1 MNRKMTDLIV
11 VGFALFS
18 MFLGA
23 GNLIFPPYLGLHAG
37 ETWLPALMGFLL
49 TGVGLPLMTVYATL
63 RSGGTIMTLARY
75 VGRPFGRLLG
85 LIVVLSIGPMFA
97 IPRTAATTY
106 EVGVATIVPSVPI
119 EVSSVVFFV
128 IVWALT
134 INRSKV
140 VDRLGKYLTPF
151 LLLTLFAIVV
161 AAVINPIGTPGAAAE
176 PAYNFAGG
184 FTEGYQTMDALAA
197 SMFAGVALS
206 NIVARGYNNREEQL
220 SMSIR
225 CGVIAAVLLGLVYCG
240 LTYGGAGAT
249 GAFPADIDRSALL
262 IGMTSGLLGSIG
274 AYCLSIAVILA
285 CLTTAI
291 GLTVTTGEYF
301 NELSGGKLSYKLVVT
316 LTVIAALLISV
327 LGVTTIINLAV
338 PFLNMVY
345 PVLMALVICNCLDRF
360 IPNKNAYIGALIGAF
375 FISFIDGL
383 SAVGS
388 LGISADWIDSLLE
401 FKANLP
407 LASFGL
413 SWVIP
418 AVVLAIICSFI
429 PRKKQDAAEIV
440 YEIFDEGKDD

>member
-37 ETWLPALMGFLL
+37 ETWLPALIGFLL

-375 FISFIDGL
+375 LISFIDGL

-388 LGISADWIDSLLE
+388 LGISAGWIDSLLA
-401 FKANLP
+401 FKAGLP

-413 SWVIP
+413 AWLIP
-418 AVVLAIICSFI
+418 SIILAAVFSFI
-429 PRKKQDAAEIV
+429 PRKKQNEEIV
-440 YEIFDEGKDD
+440 YEIYDEGKDD

>member
-37 ETWLPALMGFLL
+37 ETWLPALIGFLL

-106 EVGVATIVPSVPI
+106 EVGIATIVPSVPI
-119 EVSSVVFFV
+119 EVNSIVFFV

-375 FISFIDGL
+375 LISFIDGL

-388 LGISADWIDSLLE
+388 LGISAGWIDSLLE

>member
-37 ETWLPALMGFLL
+37 ETWLPALIGFLL

-106 EVGVATIVPSVPI
+106 EVGIATIVPSVPI
-119 EVSSVVFFV
+119 EVSSIVFFV

-140 VDRLGKYLTPF
+140 VDRLAKYLTPF

-375 FISFIDGL
+375 LISFIDGL

>member
-37 ETWLPALMGFLL
+37 ETWLPALIGFLL

-274 AYCLSIAVILA
+274 AYCLSVAVILA

-338 PFLNMVY
+338 PFLNMVLSSAHGSRHLQL
-345 PVLMALVICNCLDRF
+345 PRPFHSKQKRLHRRAHRCLPHQLHRRPFRRRQPWHLRRLDRQPAR
-360 IPNKNAYIGALIGAF
+360 IQSQPATGKLRP
-375 FISFIDGL
+375 L
-383 SAVGS
+383 
-388 LGISADWIDSLLE
+388 LGHPSRRARHHLL
-401 FKANLP
+401 LH
-407 LASFGL
+407 S
-413 SWVIP
+413 S
-418 AVVLAIICSFI
+418 
-429 PRKKQDAAEIV
+429 
-440 YEIFDEGKDD
+440 

>member
-37 ETWLPALMGFLL
+37 ETWLPALIGFLL

-274 AYCLSIAVILA
+274 AYCLSVAVILA

-360 IPNKNAYIGALIGAF
+360 IPNKSAYIGALIGAF
-375 FISFIDGL
+375 LISFIDGL

-388 LGISADWIDSLLE
+388 LGISAGWIDSLLE

>member
-37 ETWLPALMGFLL
+37 ETWLPALIGFLL

-106 EVGVATIVPSVPI
+106 EVGIATIVPSVPI
-119 EVSSVVFFV
+119 EVSSIVFFV

-151 LLLTLFAIVV
+151 LFLTLFAIVV

-274 AYCLSIAVILA
+274 AYCLSVAVILA

-360 IPNKNAYIGALIGAF
+360 IPNKSAYIGALIGAF
-375 FISFIDGL
+375 LISFIDGL

>member
-37 ETWLPALMGFLL
+37 ETWLPALIGFLL

-106 EVGVATIVPSVPI
+106 EVGIATIVPSVPI
-119 EVSSVVFFV
+119 EVSSIVFFV

-240 LTYGGAGAT
+240 LTYGGAGAP

-375 FISFIDGL
+375 LISFIDGL

-418 AVVLAIICSFI
+418 AVVLAIVCSFI

>member
-37 ETWLPALMGFLL
+37 ETWLPALIGFLL

-375 FISFIDGL
+375 LISFIDGL

-388 LGISADWIDSLLE
+388 LGISASWIDSLLE

-418 AVVLAIICSFI
+418 AVVLAIVCSFI

>member
-37 ETWLPALMGFLL
+37 ETWLPALIGFLL

-106 EVGVATIVPSVPI
+106 EVGIATIVPSVPI
-119 EVSSVVFFV
+119 EVSSIGFFV

-375 FISFIDGL
+375 LISFIDGL

>member
-37 ETWLPALMGFLL
+37 ETWLPALIGFLL

-106 EVGVATIVPSVPI
+106 EVGIATIVPSVPI
-119 EVSSVVFFV
+119 EVSSIVFFV

-375 FISFIDGL
+375 LISSIDGL

-388 LGISADWIDSLLE
+388 LGISAGWIDSLLE

-418 AVVLAIICSFI
+418 AVVLAIVCSFI

>member
-37 ETWLPALMGFLL
+37 ETWLPALIGFLL

-106 EVGVATIVPSVPI
+106 EVGIATIVPSIPI
-119 EVSSVVFFV
+119 EVSSIVFFV

-197 SMFAGVALS
+197 SMFADVALS

-375 FISFIDGL
+375 LISFIDGL

-418 AVVLAIICSFI
+418 AVVLAIVCSFI
-429 PRKKQDAAEIV
+429 PRKKQDSAEIV

>member
-37 ETWLPALMGFLL
+37 ETWLPALIGFLL

-106 EVGVATIVPSVPI
+106 EVGIATIVPSVPI
-119 EVSSVVFFV
+119 EVSSIVFFV

-375 FISFIDGL
+375 LISFIDGL

-388 LGISADWIDSLLE
+388 LGISAGWIDSLLE

-440 YEIFDEGKDD
+440 YEFFDEGKDD

>member
-1 MNRKMTDLIV
+1 MNRRVKDLII

-37 ETWLPALMGFLL
+37 DTWFPVLIGFII

-75 VGRPFGRLLG
+75 AGRPFGRLLG

-97 IPRTAATTY
+97 IQLTAATTY
-106 EVGVATIVPSVPI
+106 EVGVHTLLPNVPVQA
-119 EVSSVVFFV
+119 SSIVFFV

-140 VDRLGKYLTPF
+140 IDRLGKYLTPF

-161 AAVINPIGTPGAAAE
+161 AAIIAPIGEPGAAAE
-176 PAYNFAGG
+176 PVYTFSGG

-225 CGVIAAVLLGLVYCG
+225 CGVIAAILLGLVYCG
-240 LTYGGAGAT
+240 LTYGGAGST
-249 GAFPADIDRSALL
+249 GAFPADIDRSTLL
-262 IGMTSGLLGSIG
+262 VQMTQGLLGNIG
-274 AYCLSIAVILA
+274 TYCLSAAVILA
-285 CLTTAI
+285 CLTTAV

-301 NELSGGKLSYKLVVT
+301 NELSNGKLSYKLVVT

-375 FISFIDGL
+375 LISFIDGL

-388 LGISADWIDSLLE
+388 LGISAGWIDSLLA
-401 FKANLP
+401 FKATLP
-407 LASFGL
+407 LNTFGL
-413 SWVIP
+413 AWVIP
-418 AVVLAIICSFI
+418 AIVLAVIFSFI
-429 PRKKQDAAEIV
+429 PRRKKDSEEVVFEI
-440 YEIFDEGKDD
+440 YDEGRED

>member
-37 ETWLPALMGFLL
+37 ETWLPALIGFLL

-106 EVGVATIVPSVPI
+106 EVGIATIVPSIPI
-119 EVSSVVFFV
+119 EISSIVFFV

-161 AAVINPIGTPGAAAE
+161 AAVINPIGDPGAAAE

-262 IGMTSGLLGSIG
+262 IGMTSGLLGSVG
-274 AYCLSIAVILA
+274 AYCLSVAVILA

-291 GLTVTTGEYF
+291 GLISCTASYFHGLTGKFSYRVWAVIFTVV
-301 NELSGGKLSYKLVVT
+301 SY
-316 LTVIAALLISV
+316 LIG
-327 LGVTTIINLAV
+327 LFGLKTIIV
-338 PFLNMVY
+338 STI
-345 PVLMALVICNCLDRF
+345 PVLMFLYPLCVALVLLVFLHKSFGGSRCVYAWTIGLTF
-360 IPNKNAYIGALIGAF
+360 IMAAINGLETAKLSSPALEAF
-375 FISFIDGL
+375 LKSWVPLHGYGLGWISF
-383 SAVGS
+383 AVAGFVIGMAQKALTGS
-388 LGISADWIDSLLE
+388 RAQ
-401 FKANLP
+401 
-407 LASFGL
+407 AS
-413 SWVIP
+413 
-418 AVVLAIICSFI
+418 
-429 PRKKQDAAEIV
+429 
-440 YEIFDEGKDD
+440 

>member
-37 ETWLPALMGFLL
+37 ETWLPALIGFLL

-262 IGMTSGLLGSIG
+262 IGMTNGLLGSVG
-274 AYCLSIAVILA
+274 AYCLSVAVILA

-301 NELSGGKLSYKLVVT
+301 NELSGGRLSYKLVVT

-375 FISFIDGL
+375 LISFIDGL

-388 LGISADWIDSLLE
+388 LGISASWIDSLLA
-401 FKANLP
+401 FKAGLP

-413 SWVIP
+413 AWLIP
-418 AVVLAIICSFI
+418 SIILAAVFSFI
-429 PRKKQDAAEIV
+429 PRKKQNEEIV
-440 YEIFDEGKDD
+440 YEIYDEGKDD

>member
-1 MNRKMTDLIV
+1 MNRKTKDLIV

-23 GNLIFPPYLGLHAG
+23 GNLIFPPYLGLHSG
-37 ETWLPALMGFLL
+37 ESWLPVLIGFLL

-75 VGRPFGRLLG
+75 TGRPFGRLLG

-106 EVGVATIVPSVPI
+106 EVGIATIVPNVPI
-119 EVSSVVFFV
+119 QVSSIVFFL
-128 IVWALT
+128 IVWAIT

-140 VDRLGKYLTPF
+140 IDRLGKFLTPF
-151 LLLTLFAIVV
+151 LLITLFAIVV
-161 AAVINPIGTPGAAAE
+161 AAVVNPMGTPGAAAE
-176 PAYNFAGG
+176 PAYTFAGG

-220 SMSIR
+220 SLSIR

-240 LTYGGAGAT
+240 LTFGGAGASS
-249 GAFPADIDRSALL
+249 AFPADIDRSTLL
-262 IGMTSGLLGSIG
+262 IQMTHGLLGNIG

-285 CLTTAI
+285 CLTTAV

-301 NELSGGKLSYKLVVT
+301 NELSGGKLSYKLVAT
-316 LTVIAALLISV
+316 LCVLAATLISV

-375 FISFIDGL
+375 LVSFIDGL

-388 LGISADWIDSLLE
+388 LGISAAWIDSLLA
-401 FKANLP
+401 FKASLP

-413 SWVIP
+413 AWVIP
-418 AVVLAIICSFI
+418 SVVLAVVFSFI
-429 PRKKQDAAEIV
+429 PRKKKDDDIV
-440 YEIFDEGKDD
+440 YEIYDEGKDD

>member
-37 ETWLPALMGFLL
+37 ETWLPALIGFLL

-119 EVSSVVFFV
+119 EVSSIVFFV

-262 IGMTSGLLGSIG
+262 IGMTNGLLGSVG
-274 AYCLSIAVILA
+274 AYCLSVAVILA

-375 FISFIDGL
+375 LISFIDGL

-388 LGISADWIDSLLE
+388 LGISASWIDSLLA
-401 FKANLP
+401 FKAGLP

-413 SWVIP
+413 AWLIP
-418 AVVLAIICSFI
+418 SIILAAVFSFI
-429 PRKKQDAAEIV
+429 PRKKQNEEIV
-440 YEIFDEGKDD
+440 YEIYDEGKDD

>member
-37 ETWLPALMGFLL
+37 ETWLPALIGFLL

-63 RSGGTIMTLARY
+63 LSGGTIMTLARY

-106 EVGVATIVPSVPI
+106 EVGIATIVPSIPI
-119 EVSSVVFFV
+119 EVSSIVFFV

-375 FISFIDGL
+375 LISFIDGL

-418 AVVLAIICSFI
+418 AVVLAIVCSFI

>member
-37 ETWLPALMGFLL
+37 ETWLPALIGFLL

-106 EVGVATIVPSVPI
+106 EVGIATIVPSIPI
-119 EVSSVVFFV
+119 EVSSIVFFV

-249 GAFPADIDRSALL
+249 GAFSADIDRSALL

-375 FISFIDGL
+375 LISFIDGL

-388 LGISADWIDSLLE
+388 LGISAGWIDSLLE

>member
-37 ETWLPALMGFLL
+37 ETWLPALIGFLL

-375 FISFIDGL
+375 LISFIDGL

-388 LGISADWIDSLLE
+388 LGISASWIDSLLA
-401 FKANLP
+401 FKAGLP

-413 SWVIP
+413 AWLIP
-418 AVVLAIICSFI
+418 SIILAAVFSFI
-429 PRKKQDAAEIV
+429 PRKKQNEEIV
-440 YEIFDEGKDD
+440 YEIYDEGKDD

>member
-37 ETWLPALMGFLL
+37 ETWLPALIGFLV

-106 EVGVATIVPSVPI
+106 EVGIATIVPSVPI
-119 EVSSVVFFV
+119 EVSSIVFFV

-375 FISFIDGL
+375 LISFIDGL

-388 LGISADWIDSLLE
+388 LGISASWIDSLLA
-401 FKANLP
+401 FKAGLP
-407 LASFGL
+407 LVSFGL
-413 SWVIP
+413 AWLIP
-418 AVVLAIICSFI
+418 AVVLAAVFSFI
-429 PRKKQDAAEIV
+429 PRKKQNEEIV

>member
-37 ETWLPALMGFLL
+37 ETWLPALIGFLL

-106 EVGVATIVPSVPI
+106 EVGIATIVPSIPI
-119 EVSSVVFFV
+119 EVSSIVFFV

-262 IGMTSGLLGSIG
+262 IGMTCCAAKAVFGSCAEVG
-274 AYCLSIAVILA
+274 VQQTVRNLEDFFLWLRDVWTLAREKLELCAVI
-285 CLTTAI
+285 
-291 GLTVTTGEYF
+291 
-301 NELSGGKLSYKLVVT
+301 
-316 LTVIAALLISV
+316 
-327 LGVTTIINLAV
+327 
-338 PFLNMVY
+338 
-345 PVLMALVICNCLDRF
+345 R
-360 IPNKNAYIGALIGAF
+360 
-375 FISFIDGL
+375 
-383 SAVGS
+383 
-388 LGISADWIDSLLE
+388 
-401 FKANLP
+401 
-407 LASFGL
+407 
-413 SWVIP
+413 
-418 AVVLAIICSFI
+418 
-429 PRKKQDAAEIV
+429 
-440 YEIFDEGKDD
+440 

>member
-37 ETWLPALMGFLL
+37 ETWLPALIGFLL

-106 EVGVATIVPSVPI
+106 EVGIATIVPSVPI
-119 EVSSVVFFV
+119 EVSSIVFFV

-316 LTVIAALLISV
+316 LTVIVALLISV

-375 FISFIDGL
+375 LISFIDGL

-388 LGISADWIDSLLE
+388 LGISASWIDSLLA
-401 FKANLP
+401 FKAGLP

-413 SWVIP
+413 AWLIP
-418 AVVLAIICSFI
+418 AVVLAAVFSFI
-429 PRKKQDAAEIV
+429 PRKKQNEEIV

>member
-37 ETWLPALMGFLL
+37 ETWLPALIGFLL

-301 NELSGGKLSYKLVVT
+301 NELSGGRLSYKLVVT

-375 FISFIDGL
+375 LISFIDGL

-388 LGISADWIDSLLE
+388 LGISASWIDSLLA
-401 FKANLP
+401 FKAGLP

-413 SWVIP
+413 AWLIP
-418 AVVLAIICSFI
+418 SIILAAVFSFI
-429 PRKKQDAAEIV
+429 PRKKQNEEIV
-440 YEIFDEGKDD
+440 YEIYDEGKDD

>member
-37 ETWLPALMGFLL
+37 ETWLPALIGFLL

-106 EVGVATIVPSVPI
+106 EVGIATIVPSIPI
-119 EVSSVVFFV
+119 EVSSIVFFV

-360 IPNKNAYIGALIGAF
+360 IPNKSAYIGALIGAF
-375 FISFIDGL
+375 LISFIDGL

-388 LGISADWIDSLLE
+388 LGISAGWIDSLLE

>member
-37 ETWLPALMGFLL
+37 ETWLPALIGFLL

-106 EVGVATIVPSVPI
+106 EVGIATIVPSVPI
-119 EVSSVVFFV
+119 EVSSIVFFV
-128 IVWALT
+128 IVWTLT

-375 FISFIDGL
+375 LISFIDGL

-418 AVVLAIICSFI
+418 AVVLAIVCSFI

>member
-1 MNRKMTDLIV
+1 MNRKVKDLIV

-37 ETWLPALMGFLL
+37 SDWLPALIGFVL

-75 VGRPFGRLLG
+75 TGRPFGRLLG

-97 IPRTAATTY
+97 IPRTAATTF
-106 EVGVATIVPSVPI
+106 EVGVHTIIPSLPI
-119 EVSSVVFFV
+119 QASSIIFFAL
-128 IVWALT
+128 VWLLT

-140 VDRLGKYLTPF
+140 VDRLGKFLTPF
-151 LLLTLFAIVV
+151 LLLTLFAIVI
-161 AAVINPIGTPGAAAE
+161 AAVVHPIGTPGEAAE
-176 PAYNFAGG
+176 PMYTFAGG

-225 CGVIAAVLLGLVYCG
+225 CGVIAAVLLALVYCG

-262 IGMTSGLLGSIG
+262 VGMTQGLLGSIG
-274 AYCLSIAVILA
+274 TYCLSAAVILA

-345 PVLMALVICNCLDRF
+345 PVLMALVVCNCLDRF

-375 FISFIDGL
+375 LVSFIDGL

-388 LGISADWIDSLLE
+388 LGISAGWIDSLLA
-401 FKANLP
+401 FKAGLP

-413 SWVIP
+413 AWLIP
-418 AVVLAIICSFI
+418 SIVLAIVFSFI
-429 PRKKQDAAEIV
+429 PRKKKDSEEIV
-440 YEIFDEGKDD
+440 YDIYDEGKDD

>member
-37 ETWLPALMGFLL
+37 ETWLPALIGFLL

-106 EVGVATIVPSVPI
+106 EVGIATIVPSIPI
-119 EVSSVVFFV
+119 EVSSIVFFV

-375 FISFIDGL
+375 LISFIDGL

-418 AVVLAIICSFI
+418 AVVLAIVCSFI
-429 PRKKQDAAEIV
+429 PRKKQDSTEIV

>member
-37 ETWLPALMGFLL
+37 ETWLPALIGFLL

-375 FISFIDGL
+375 LISFIDGL

>member
-37 ETWLPALMGFLL
+37 ETWLPALIGFLL

-106 EVGVATIVPSVPI
+106 EVGIATIVPSIPI
-119 EVSSVVFFV
+119 EVSSIVFFV

-375 FISFIDGL
+375 LISFIDGL

-388 LGISADWIDSLLE
+388 LGISADWIDNLLE

-418 AVVLAIICSFI
+418 AVVLAIVCSFI
-429 PRKKQDAAEIV
+429 PRKKQDSAEIV
-440 YEIFDEGKDD
+440 DEGKDD

>member
-37 ETWLPALMGFLL
+37 ETWLPALIGFLL

-274 AYCLSIAVILA
+274 AYCLSVAVILA

-301 NELSGGKLSYKLVVT
+301 NELSGGKLSYTLVVT

-345 PVLMALVICNCLDRF
+345 PVLMVLVICNCLDRF

-375 FISFIDGL
+375 LISFIDGL